1 MGTGVKKCP
10 IKGIYIILFKGTF
23 LHFKLTVVH
32 CQNVILIFIL
42 GNLYFWRVNFIA
54 HIGTV
59 ITVWYDTVKAE
70 VFTVEKKKVSGIF
83 TFPQNTPYSQ
93 NVLPCSTVD
102 FNKASILCSLLH
114 NSFSISQCCQACA
127 FWDNGLINSF
137 IHSLIHQKCTKNR
150 DLTWNT
156 LHLNSL
162 EQIGQS
168 SYCGSFS
175 AQQELYST

>member
-83 TFPQNTPYSQ
+83 TFPQNTPYSLSSSFLKMFYPAVQ
-93 NVLPCSTVD
+93 WI
-102 FNKASILCSLLH
+102 SIRHPSSVVYCTIPSAFHSAAKPMPSEIMDSLIH
-114 NSFSISQCCQACA
+114 
-127 FWDNGLINSF
+127 SF
-137 IHSLIHQKCTKNR
+137 IHSFIRNVLKIE
-150 DLTWNT
+150 TWPGIPYIST
-156 LHLNSL
+156 LWNK
-162 EQIGQS
+162 
-168 SYCGSFS
+168 
-175 AQQELYST
+175 

>member
-70 VFTVEKKKVSGIF
+70 VFTVEKKKSVESLP
-83 TFPQNTPYSQ
+83 FPKTPPTLKMFYPAVQ
-93 NVLPCSTVD
+93 WI
-102 FNKASILCSLLH
+102 SIRHPSSVVYCTIPSAFHSAAKPVPSEIMDSLIH
-114 NSFSISQCCQACA
+114 
-127 FWDNGLINSF
+127 SF
-137 IHSLIHQKCTKNR
+137 IHSFIRNVLKIE
-150 DLTWNT
+150 TWPGIPYIST
-156 LHLNSL
+156 LWNK
-162 EQIGQS
+162 
-168 SYCGSFS
+168 
-175 AQQELYST
+175 